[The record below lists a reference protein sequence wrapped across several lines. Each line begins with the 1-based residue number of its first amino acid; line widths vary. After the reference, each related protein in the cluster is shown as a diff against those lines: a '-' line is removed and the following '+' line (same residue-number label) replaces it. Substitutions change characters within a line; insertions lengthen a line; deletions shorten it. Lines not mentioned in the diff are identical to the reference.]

1 MLAAIGLLV
10 VGAAILLSLGLL
22 FCWLLGLFSW

>member
-1 MLAAIGLLV
+1 MFALIGWLV
-10 VGAAILLSLGLL
+10 VGAAILLSLALL